1 MTNRMLKLSVLVLVL
16 MGVCLAVGMV
26 SAQDSPGDADDPVVV
41 TFTKWITTFP
51 DMEGVVGGAVG
62 DGAYVG
68 EILNF
73 VPADDSNDLT
83 TIEAIYHINGG
94 THTFTAHMFVW
105 QNEEMQN
112 GEIRGVIMDG
122 WMQGSFVHG
131 MYTFTNCP
139 DQTDVVCYTG
149 ELNLDP
155 LSELQDA
162 AE

>member
-1 MTNRMLKLSVLVLVL
+1 MTDRMLKLSVLVLVL
-16 MGVCLAVGMV
+16 LVVSLAVVTAG
-26 SAQDSPGDADDPVVV
+26 AQDAAGDADDPGVV

-68 EILNF
+68 EILDF
-73 VPADDSNDLT
+73 VPGDDLT

-94 THTFTAHMFVW
+94 TYAFTTHMFVW

-112 GEIRGVIMDG
+112 GVIRGVVTDG
-122 WMQGSFVHG
+122 WMQGSFVQG
-131 MYTFTNCP
+131 TYTFASCP
-139 DQTDVVCYTG
+139 DQTDVVCYEG
-149 ELNLDP
+149 ELLLDAH
-155 LSELQDA
+155 SELRDA